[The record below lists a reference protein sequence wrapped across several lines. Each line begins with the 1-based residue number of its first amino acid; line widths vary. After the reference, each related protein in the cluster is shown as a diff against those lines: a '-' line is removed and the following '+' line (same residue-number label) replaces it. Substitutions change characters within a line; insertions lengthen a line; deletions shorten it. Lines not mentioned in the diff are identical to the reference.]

1 MKTQIIKLLNLI
13 RIFDR
18 DLLTLT
24 AMREAACQD
33 FALQWKIMHEAA
45 GYGQATP
52 AEQKRWDKMVEG
64 CDPAALAELLD
75 LLIRLRRSIVDFM
88 AAFERT
94 RSIQAA
100 ALELIRTSPPSFN
113 PSRN

>member
-1 MKTQIIKLLNLI
+1 MKTEIIKLLNLI

-24 AMREAACQD
+24 AMREMACRD
-33 FALQWKIMHEAA
+33 FALQWKAMHEAA

-64 CDPAALAELLD
+64 CDPADLAELLD
-75 LLIRLRRSIVDFM
+75 LLIRLRRSVVDFM

-94 RSIQAA
+94 GSIQAA
-100 ALELIRTSPPSFN
+100 AVDLIRTSASAFN